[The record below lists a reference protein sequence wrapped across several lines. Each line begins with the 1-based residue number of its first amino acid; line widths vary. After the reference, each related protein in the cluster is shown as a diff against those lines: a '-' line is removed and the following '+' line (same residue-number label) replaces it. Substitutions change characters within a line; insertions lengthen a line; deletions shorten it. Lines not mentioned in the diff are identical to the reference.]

1 MTIFLFGLGFLVR
14 ILCHRGKYIYI
25 FGKAARNTRL
35 KLMKKIHIHHFFFLH
50 TGSPFSILTG
60 FFKTT
65 GGDGE
70 GLEGGGGEGEDG
82 G

>member
-1 MTIFLFGLGFLVR
+1 MDQ
-14 ILCHRGKYIYI
+14 HPIYI

-35 KLMKKIHIHHFFFLH
+35 KLMKKIHILSSVHHFFFLH
-50 TGSPFSILTG
+50 TGSPLSILTG

-70 GLEGGGGEGEDG
+70 GLEGGVGEGEDG